1 MSSNPSQAAA
11 PAKRRRNSDLTRG
24 DILEVATKEFADKGY
39 AGARVDVIA
48 ERTHATKRMIYYYF
62 TDKEGLYQAVLE
74 EAYGEIR
81 SQERTLD
88 TEGLDPVAAIRALAE
103 LTVDHHEAHP
113 DFIRIVANENILRGE
128 HISQSSKL
136 TGLGAPAADLLSKIL
151 AQGQEQG
158 LFRTDVD
165 ALDVHMIISGYSV
178 FRVANRYT
186 WQALFGRDM
195 TDPATRE
202 HHRTML
208 ADMVEAFL
216 CAK

>member
-24 DILEVATKEFADKGY
+24 DILQVATKEFADKGY

-74 EAYGEIR
+74 KAYGEIR
-81 SQERTLD
+81 SQESALD
-88 TEGLDPVAAIRALAE
+88 IEGLDPVAAIRALAQ

-128 HISQSSKL
+128 HISQSPKL

-178 FRVANRYT
+178 FRMANRYT
-186 WQALFGRDM
+186 WQALFDRDM
-195 TDPATRE
+195 TDPATRA